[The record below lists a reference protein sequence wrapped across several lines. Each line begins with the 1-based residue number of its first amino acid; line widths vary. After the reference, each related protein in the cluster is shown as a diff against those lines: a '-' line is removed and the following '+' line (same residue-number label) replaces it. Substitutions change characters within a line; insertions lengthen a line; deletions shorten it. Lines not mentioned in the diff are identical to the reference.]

1 MPPPAPLFLSLP
13 SPPPPA
19 HLPIHH
25 SKAPQALA
33 VALAPPLASS
43 RKHAL
48 PACPVA
54 SPRHSDYFDPR
65 APPPPPRGDGG
76 GGYGRPP
83 NGAHEGRV
91 FTSYSIYKGKAAL
104 AFDPRPPQF
113 VPLDSGAYKVA
124 KEGFVLLQFAPA
136 VATRQYDW
144 TRKQVFSLSVWEIG
158 TLLTLGPTD
167 SCEFFHDPFK
177 GRSEE
182 GKVRKVLKVEPTPDG
197 NGRFFNLSVQ
207 NRLLNVDE
215 SIYIPI
221 TKGEFAV
228 IVSTFNYI
236 IPHLMGWSTFTSSI
250 KPEESRPYSRPEST
264 PEYEWRR

>member
-1 MPPPAPLFLSLP
+1 MPPPPPLFLSLP
-13 SPPPPA
+13 SPPPPPLPV
-19 HLPIHH
+19 HLP
-25 SKAPQALA
+25 KAAQTLALSPS
-33 VALAPPLASS
+33 APA
-43 RKHAL
+43 RKTL
-48 PACPVA
+48 PVCSVA
-54 SPRHSDYFDPR
+54 SPRHSGYFDPR
-65 APPPPPRGDGG
+65 APPPPPRGDG
-76 GGYGRPP
+76 YGRPP
-83 NGAHEGRV
+83 PAPHANGGQDGRV

-104 AFDPRPPQF
+104 SFDPRPPQF

-207 NRLLNVDE
+207 NRLLNIDE

-236 IPHLMGWSTFTSSI
+236 IPHLMGWSVFTSSI
-250 KPEESRPYSRPEST
+250 KPEDSRPYNRPQST